1 MGDSVLN
8 ILEILLFFI
17 AFPFVFQAFN
27 AFDTSK
33 IFKKGFVWQ
42 IQILYI
48 FGVCLIYS
56 TPPQT
61 ACDWWR
67 GSNYQHESVYRLFSH
82 INHACP

>member
-17 AFPFVFQAFN
+17 TFPFVFQAFN

-48 FGVCLIYS
+48 FGSIIFTYLFVQAIVNLIS
-56 TPPQT
+56 L
-61 ACDWWR
+61 
-67 GSNYQHESVYRLFSH
+67 SINIFS
-82 INHACP
+82 